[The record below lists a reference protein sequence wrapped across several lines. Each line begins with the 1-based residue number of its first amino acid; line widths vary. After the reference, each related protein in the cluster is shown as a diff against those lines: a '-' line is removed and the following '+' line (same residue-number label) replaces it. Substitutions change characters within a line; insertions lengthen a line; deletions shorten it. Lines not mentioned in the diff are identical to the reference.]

1 MVPPVLRER
10 NFALLW
16 FGGLTSLTG
25 DWMLQIALPAYVF
38 ELTGSTL
45 ATGTMFIA
53 ATVPR
58 IFLGSVAG
66 VFVDRWDRQRTM
78 VFINLA
84 LALILLPLLLV
95 RSTEM
100 LWLVYVVAF
109 AQSAIAQFF
118 RPAENALLPTL
129 VGEEHLLA
137 ANSMNAL
144 NNNLARLLGP
154 ALGGVLALAVGL
166 TGVALVDAAT
176 FLIAA
181 ILIALIRQPLD
192 AARTEAPKQ
201 TPGGSFGAIWHDW
214 LAGLRLVRGNR
225 LVMGLFTIAAI
236 TSVGEG
242 VLSVLFVPFVTDV
255 LRGDALELGWLMSAQ
270 AVGGLLGGVLLA
282 RVGSRLEPVR
292 ILGPSAILFGLIDLA
307 IFNYPAFFTGFV
319 IALILFIVVGL
330 PGAALSAGFS
340 TLLQNG
346 VADAYRGRV
355 FGALN
360 TTSALLM
367 LSGMGLASVAGDV
380 VGIVPVIS
388 IQGFVYVLA
397 GLLALHLLDR
407 AGVVERALEIN

>member
-1 MVPPVLRER
+1 
-10 NFALLW
+10 
-16 FGGLTSLTG
+16 
-25 DWMLQIALPAYVF
+25 
-38 ELTGSTL
+38 
-45 ATGTMFIA
+45 
-53 ATVPR
+53 
-58 IFLGSVAG
+58 
-66 VFVDRWDRQRTM
+66 
-78 VFINLA
+78 
-84 LALILLPLLLV
+84 
-95 RSTEM
+95 
-100 LWLVYVVAF
+100 
-109 AQSAIAQFF
+109 
-118 RPAENALLPTL
+118 
-129 VGEEHLLA
+129 
-137 ANSMNAL
+137 
-144 NNNLARLLGP
+144 
-154 ALGGVLALAVGL
+154 
-166 TGVALVDAAT
+166 
-176 FLIAA
+176 
-181 ILIALIRQPLD
+181 
-192 AARTEAPKQ
+192 
-201 TPGGSFGAIWHDW
+201 
-214 LAGLRLVRGNR
+214 
-225 LVMGLFTIAAI
+225 MGLFTIAAI